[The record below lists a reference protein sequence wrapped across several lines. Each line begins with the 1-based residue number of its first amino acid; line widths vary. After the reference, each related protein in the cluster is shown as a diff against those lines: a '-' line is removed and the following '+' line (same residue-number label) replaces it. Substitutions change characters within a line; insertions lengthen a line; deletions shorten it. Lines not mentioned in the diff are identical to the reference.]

1 MRHYGYELK
10 NDEPIEIVWDVRY
23 FGDADLPGVEPIFK
37 WDDHT
42 YYLRD
47 FIRVH
52 NNPWWSCGHELP
64 EYIHGV
70 LDDGIWRPY
79 DGALFIQLIDN
90 CYVNIYEELDLGE
103 EE

>member
-10 NDEPIEIVWDVRY
+10 NDEPIEIEYVEDEHNEDDDYEPSFWYDNRRY
-23 FGDADLPGVEPIFK
+23 FLK
-37 WDDHT
+37 
-42 YYLRD
+42 D

-52 NNPWWSCGHELP
+52 NNPWWSCSHELP

-70 LDDGIWRPY
+70 LSDGSARSYERPF
-79 DGALFIQLIDN
+79 FIEVLESGD
-90 CYVNIYEELDLGE
+90 YVNIYEELDLGE